1 MESSKVVR
9 RSPLKVGIQV
19 KLLQLSTKKK
29 EESSV

>member
-9 RSPLKVGIQV
+9 SPLKLGIQV